1 MTGSPGPWLFTWGVT
16 PHLQVPVSLH
26 PAMFLDP
33 VCPLT
38 VLLAEGHTMGCLACH
53 WVTGRPMSLK
63 GLGRG
68 PADSVLT
75 VLTGQCQ
82 GHLCWEP
89 VRRTPPAATSRW
101 PVFLAP
107 LMSASILEGFL
118 GALQEDGRPATEA
131 DTQGRAL

>member
-16 PHLQVPVSLH
+16 PHLRVPVSLH
-26 PAMFLDP
+26 AAMFLDP

-38 VLLAEGHTMGCLACH
+38 VLLAEGHTMGCLACR
-53 WVTGRPMSLK
+53 WVTFRPMSLK

-89 VRRTPPAATSRW
+89 VRQQADPPSCHVPLACLLSAADVCQH
-101 PVFLAP
+101 P
-107 LMSASILEGFL
+107 
-118 GALQEDGRPATEA
+118 
-131 DTQGRAL
+131 